1 MFLGRADP
9 NSERII
15 SSLQLFY
22 QRAFHVG
29 EDIGPDHIIAEP
41 ARANS
46 EEMELADN
54 SYTKD
59 GTASLFVD
67 PYGRSGCG
75 TPAG

>member
-29 EDIGPDHIIAEP
+29 EDIGLITSLPNRLGPIQRKWQWQTIATQRTGLHRFSSIPTVEVVAALP
-41 ARANS
+41 Q
-46 EEMELADN
+46 
-54 SYTKD
+54 
-59 GTASLFVD
+59 G
-67 PYGRSGCG
+67 
-75 TPAG
+75 

>member
-29 EDIGPDHIIAEP
+29 EDIGLITSSPNRLGPIQ
-41 ARANS
+41 RKWQWQ
-46 EEMELADN
+46 
-54 SYTKD
+54 T
-59 GTASLFVD
+59 TATQRTGLHRFSSIPTVEVVAAL
-67 PYGRSGCG
+67 PQG
-75 TPAG
+75 